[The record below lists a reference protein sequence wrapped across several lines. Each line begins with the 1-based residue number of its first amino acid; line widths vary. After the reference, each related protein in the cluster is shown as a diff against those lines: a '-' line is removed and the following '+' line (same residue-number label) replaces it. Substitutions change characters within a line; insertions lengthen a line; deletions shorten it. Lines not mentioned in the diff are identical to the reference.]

1 MLPILG
7 NPYRVL
13 EPANMF
19 ASLRRDMDR
28 LFDEAWSGQGG
39 LRSRG
44 WLPPVDIQET
54 ENEIRVEVEVPGL
67 RSEDLEVTVE
77 NGVLTISGEKRYER
91 KEGDEDRG
99 QLVVERQYG
108 RFTRSFTLPTQVD
121 SEGVAAECSDGV
133 LTLTLPKRS
142 EARPKRIQVNAREG
156 QGTRGQVGGGSAGR
170 AAGGRQSE
178 RGEIGSGSGGENEGE
193 GPRVGGSARRSSSGS
208 SR

>member
-28 LFDEAWSGQGG
+28 LFDEAWAGQGG

-54 ENEIRVEVEVPGL
+54 ENEIRVDVEVPGL
-67 RSEDLEVTVE
+67 RSEDLDVSVE
-77 NGVLTISGEKRYER
+77 NGVLTISGEKRFER
-91 KEGDEDRG
+91 KEGDEERG

-108 RFTRSFTLPTQVD
+108 RFTRSFTLPAQVD
-121 SEGVAAECSDGV
+121 AENVRAECSDGV
-133 LTLTLPKRS
+133 LSLVLPRRS

-156 QGTRGQVGGGSAGR
+156 QGTRGQVGSGSSGR
-170 AAGGRQSE
+170 VSSSRQTE
-178 RGEIGSGSGGENEGE
+178 RGEIGAGNGGEREGE
-193 GPRVGGSARRSSSGS
+193 SPRVSGSARRSSGGS